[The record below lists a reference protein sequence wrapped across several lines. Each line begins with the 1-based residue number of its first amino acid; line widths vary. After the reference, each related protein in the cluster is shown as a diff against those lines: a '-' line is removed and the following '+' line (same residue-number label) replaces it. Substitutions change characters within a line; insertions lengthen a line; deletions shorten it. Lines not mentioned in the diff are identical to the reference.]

1 MKKNHR
7 RPFNVN
13 GICHQHGVNVK
24 HRRHLTSSLLPDRAG
39 AEYSRYLFLL
49 VTVCH
54 EINLKHR
61 RHLKSSLLPD
71 RAGAEYSLYWSR
83 NGYTHSTQPTHIKK
97 GLVYS

>member
-39 AEYSRYLFLL
+39 AEYSRYLFF
-49 VTVCH
+49 VGHC
-54 EINLKHR
+54 
-61 RHLKSSLLPD
+61 
-71 RAGAEYSLYWSR
+71 WSR
-83 NGYTHSTQPTHIKK
+83 NKFKAQTTFDIVVVT
-97 GLVYS
+97 